1 MCWLQSLVPLGPTVK
16 WNFAPNS
23 LTLLSPK
30 LYPKMQSRLR
40 VGKYQSEFHS
50 GHFEQPEVGKAAGSS
65 CETWGGGSES

>member
-40 VGKYQSEFHS
+40 VGKY
-50 GHFEQPEVGKAAGSS
+50 
-65 CETWGGGSES
+65 